1 MFSWCLTLH
10 VANAWRDLTIQSFG
24 FDPTGQGTP
33 AVADGRHTGNYA
45 GQLMSLPQH
54 MGDLIFPSQA
64 GHLAMRTSLPSSSLS
79 TSSTNGFLQ
88 VSHCTLTVMLHV
100 AH

>member
-1 MFSWCLTLH
+1 
-10 VANAWRDLTIQSFG
+10 
-24 FDPTGQGTP
+24 
-33 AVADGRHTGNYA
+33 
-45 GQLMSLPQH
+45 MSLPQH

-64 GHLAMRTSLPSSSLS
+64 RHLAMRTSLPSSSLS

-88 VSHCTLTVMLHV
+88 VSHYTLTVMLHV